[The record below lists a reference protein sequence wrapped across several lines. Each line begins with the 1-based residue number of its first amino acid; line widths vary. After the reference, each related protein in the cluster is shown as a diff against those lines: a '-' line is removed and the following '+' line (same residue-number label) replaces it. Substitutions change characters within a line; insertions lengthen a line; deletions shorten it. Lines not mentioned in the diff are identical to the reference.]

1 MIRRRLIGPH
11 LIRTH
16 LMELMGPRLSQV
28 HAVRP
33 YLVRPLPLRRRAFSL
48 VELLVV
54 LAILAIL
61 AGLTMSGVNYVRYRQ
76 NYRATEQ
83 GLFKLQTALDQQVK
97 AITDQ
102 VRKERLSR
110 SSPFTALVP
119 WCDNDEDRAEAL
131 LLYCRLRQAFPQ
143 SYTEA
148 RTPFTIGSVSFPPH
162 AAYADLSPVAA
173 GTPTEEAAVLLNL
186 AISRLGSG
194 GTTFAADDAGI
205 TQKAVA
211 GGTAFVD
218 NWGTPIVL
226 RRFFASA
233 ELNAAPYINPKTPFH
248 DPFDPLGK
256 LAANWSNKT
265 IAQSLLGVTFDNSNR
280 VLTVQ
285 SAGRDR
291 TFGTADDLWG
301 YPLRQLGARGK
312 P

>member
-1 MIRRRLIGPH
+1 MIRRRLSGPH
-11 LIRTH
+11 LPEPHRHRLHRPRTRFV
-16 LMELMGPRLSQV
+16 PPPPV
-28 HAVRP
+28 P
-33 YLVRPLPLRRRAFSL
+33 PLPLRRRAFSL

-76 NYRATEQ
+76 QYRATEQ
-83 GLFKLQTALDQQVK
+83 ALFKLQTALDQQVK
-97 AITDQ
+97 AITEQ

-110 SSPFTALVP
+110 SSQFTALVP

-131 LLYCRLRQAFPQ
+131 LLYGRLRQTFPQ
-143 SYTEA
+143 SYAEA
-148 RTPFTIGSVSFPPH
+148 RNSFSVGPVSFPPH
-162 AAYADLSPVAA
+162 AAYADLPPTAA
-173 GTPTEEAAVLLNL
+173 GTAEEQAAVLLNL
-186 AISRLGSG
+186 AISRLGGG

-205 TQKAVA
+205 TQQPVA

-226 RRFFASA
+226 RRFFTSA
-233 ELNAAPYINPKTPFH
+233 ELNAAPYINPKTLFH

-256 LAANWSNKT
+256 LAANWTNKH
-265 IAQSLLGVTFDNSNR
+265 IAQTQLGVLFDNSNR

-285 SAGRDR
+285 AAGKDQV
-291 TFGTADDLWG
+291 FGTADDLWG